1 MNIKELKKS
10 YDDYYKN
17 IKGYQVVLSI
27 LSFDNSTIAPSKSL
41 EEKADY
47 TGIVYD
53 DYFKLTTSDEFANI
67 VNELYKNKDKLDDN
81 YKRIADLAK
90 KDLDMQRKLPAE
102 FQREN
107 NIFLNKAFLVWR
119 AAKQNNDWNSFEPY
133 LETCFANT
141 KKMAEYYGPIEGSY
155 YNRLLDIYEEGA
167 TTESLDKFFDSLK
180 ATIIPLLKKIQNSK
194 VKINDDFAHAIVK
207 HDKQM
212 KLTKYIL
219 KINGFD
225 FTRGCISE
233 TEHPFTD
240 GISPNDARITT
251 HIYENMFFSNI
262 FSSAHEGGHAIY
274 EQNLNNK
281 LPDNLRNAASMAWH
295 ESQSRFYE
303 NIICRS
309 EEYIHLIYKKVNQ
322 VLPKPY
328 KNNVSEHDMYLAAN
342 KVEPSLVR
350 TEADELTYTLH
361 IIIRYELEK
370 QLIDGKLQV
379 KDLREAWNK
388 LYKEYLGVDVT
399 SDKEGVLQD
408 SHWSSEAIG
417 YFPSYALG
425 NAYGA
430 QILHTMMK
438 DFDVYEAIKENKI
451 KQKIGKWLKDHI
463 YVYGEKLT
471 PQELILKVTGEPLNP
486 KYFEDYL
493 VKKYTKIYKL

>member
-1 MNIKELKKS
+1 
-10 YDDYYKN
+10 
-17 IKGYQVVLSI
+17 
-27 LSFDNSTIAPSKSL
+27 
-41 EEKADY
+41 
-47 TGIVYD
+47 
-53 DYFKLTTSDEFANI
+53 
-67 VNELYKNKDKLDDN
+67 
-81 YKRIADLAK
+81 
-90 KDLDMQRKLPAE
+90 
-102 FQREN
+102 
-107 NIFLNKAFLVWR
+107 
-119 AAKQNNDWNSFEPY
+119 
-133 LETCFANT
+133 
-141 KKMAEYYGPIEGSY
+141 
-155 YNRLLDIYEEGA
+155 
-167 TTESLDKFFDSLK
+167 
-180 ATIIPLLKKIQNSK
+180 
-194 VKINDDFAHAIVK
+194 
-207 HDKQM
+207 M

-379 KDLREAWNK
+379 KDLRNAWNK

-493 VKKYTKIYKL
+493 TKKYTKIYKL

>member
-17 IKGYQVVLSI
+17 IKGYQIVLSI

-81 YKRIADLAK
+81 YKRIADLTK

-107 NIFLNKAFLVWR
+107 NIFLNKAFLVWHST
-119 AAKQNNDWNSFEPY
+119 KQNNDCNSFEPY

-141 KKMAEYYGPIEGSY
+141 NKMAEYYGPIEGSY

-251 HIYENMFFSNI
+251 HIYENLFLSNI
-262 FSSAHEGGHAIY
+262 YSVIHEGGHAIY
-274 EQNLNNK
+274 EQNLSNK
-281 LPDNLRNAASMAWH
+281 LIDDLRNVPSMAWH

-303 NIICRS
+303 NIIGKS
-309 EEYIHLIYKKVNQ
+309 PEYINLIFKKVNAM
-322 VLPKPY
+322 LPKEY
-328 KNNVSEHDMYLAAN
+328 KNKLTENDLYLAAN
-342 KVEPSLVR
+342 EVQASLIR
-350 TEADELTYTLH
+350 TEADELTYSLH

-370 QLIDGKLQV
+370 QLINGELEV
-379 KDLREAWNK
+379 KDLPNAWNK
-388 LYKEYLGVDVT
+388 LYKEYLGIDVT
-399 SDKEGVLQD
+399 SDKDGVLQD
-408 SHWSSEAIG
+408 SHWSSGSFG

-425 NAYGA
+425 NAIGA
-430 QILHTMMK
+430 QLLHTMNK
-438 DFDVYEAIKENKI
+438 DFDVFEAIKDNKI
-451 KQKIGKWLKDHI
+451 KQKIGKWLKDHV
-463 YVYGEKLT
+463 YVYGSKYT
-471 PQELILKVTGEPLNP
+471 PNELLIKVTGEELNP
-486 KYFEDYL
+486 KYFTDYL
-493 VKKYTKIYKL
+493 TSKFTKIYNL